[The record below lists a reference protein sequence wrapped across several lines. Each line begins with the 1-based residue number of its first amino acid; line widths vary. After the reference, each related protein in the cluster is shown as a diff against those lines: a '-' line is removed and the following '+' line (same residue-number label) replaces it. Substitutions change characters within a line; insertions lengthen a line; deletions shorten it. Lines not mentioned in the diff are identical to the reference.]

1 MPNIIFNTK
10 VDMAFDNIQCYAIV
24 KEFGKLSKNVYLALE
39 VDKNEL
45 QMQCYIGRPNFS
57 LVNLY

>member
-1 MPNIIFNTK
+1 
-10 VDMAFDNIQCYAIV
+10 MAFDNIQCYAIV
-24 KEFGKLSKNVYLALE
+24 KEFGELPKNIYLSLE
-39 VDKNEL
+39 LNKNEL